1 VKRLTILLIIISIA
15 VSSPVSIYSQETEKS
30 SSLFISVDDVRLIAA
45 NNNLDIKLARLD
57 SKIKGTELSYKEAV
71 FDTVLNGTID
81 YTDDQ
86 RKAASSLAGSRTRTN
101 NYNIGLDKKLRAGTD
116 VEIDF
121 TNKREWSDSPYVS
134 TNPYHESEM
143 AISITQPIAKNFFGL
158 IDRGNIEIIK
168 QEIKN
173 AELDSYI
180 KIEDALISAEK
191 AYWDLVLIR
200 EQVKAKK
207 ATFKKSIRLFNQYRR
222 KLKIGLVETGD
233 VLASEANVHIRESE
247 LLLAS
252 NELKSA
258 EEFLRLRLNIENDV
272 RLHPTDTLHAN
283 YYDATFKESLGAAF
297 KNRRDYASD
306 KNTIEAK
313 NIKLKMKSNSRLP
326 EIDLKATFA
335 QNGISGKYYRALS
348 DVFEDSNPKY
358 YVAVEFEYPLE
369 NNLANSEY
377 EKAILEKA
385 KAIISLQ
392 KTERQII
399 SDIDEKL
406 RKLSVNKINM
416 SKMERAQNLQNGKL
430 FHEEK
435 RFKYGR
441 SNSDTLIRYQG
452 DLLNAILMTKKA
464 HFDYRI
470 SILEL
475 MAAEDSFLKHIGLE

>member
-1 VKRLTILLIIISIA
+1 VKRLTVLFIIISIA
-15 VSSPVSIYSQETEKS
+15 ISSPAPIYSQEAEKTS
-30 SSLFISVDDVRLIAA
+30 ALFISVDDVRLIAA

-57 SKIKGTELSYKEAV
+57 SKIKGTDLSYKEAV
-71 FDTVLNGTID
+71 FDTILNGTID

-86 RKAASSLAGSRTRTN
+86 RKTASSLYGSRTITN
-101 NYNIGLDKKLRAGTD
+101 NYNVGMDKKLRTGTD

-121 TNKREWSDSPYVS
+121 TNKREWSDSTFIS

-158 IDRGNIEIIK
+158 IDRGNIGIVK
-168 QEIKN
+168 HEIKN

-180 KIEDALISAEK
+180 KIEDAIISTEK
-191 AYWDLVLIR
+191 AYWNLVLIR

-233 VLASEANVHIRESE
+233 ALAAEANMHIRESDLLLVSNDLKTAEE
-247 LLLAS
+247 LLR
-252 NELKSA
+252 LK
-258 EEFLRLRLNIENDV
+258 LNIKNGV
-272 RLHPTDTLHAN
+272 RLYPSDTLYVN
-283 YYDATFKESLGAAF
+283 YFDASLKKSLMTAF
-297 KNRRDYASD
+297 KNRRDYVSN

-313 NIKLKMKSNSRLP
+313 NINLKMKSNSRLP

-358 YVAVEFEYPLE
+358 YLAVEFEYPLE

-377 EKAILEKA
+377 EKATLEKA
-385 KAIISLQ
+385 KAIINLQ

-399 SDIDEKL
+399 LDIDNSIRNL
-406 RKLSVNKINM
+406 YVNKANI
-416 SKMERAQNLQNGKL
+416 SKMERAENLQKGKL
-430 FHEEK
+430 FQEEK
-435 RFKYGR
+435 KFKYGR
-441 SNSDTLIRYQG
+441 SDSDTLIRYQG

-464 HFDYRI
+464 YFDYRV
-470 SILEL
+470 SILDVL
-475 MAAEDSFLKHIGLE
+475 AAEDSFLEHIGLE

>member
-1 VKRLTILLIIISIA
+1 MKRLKILFIIISIT
-15 VSSPVSIYSQETEKS
+15 VSSPVYIYAQGTEKNS
-30 SSLFISVDDVRLIAA
+30 TLLISVDNVRLIAA
-45 NNNLDIKLARLD
+45 NNNLDIKLVRLD

-101 NYNIGLDKKLRAGTD
+101 NYNIGVDKKLRTGTD

-121 TNKREWSDSPYVS
+121 TNKREWSDSSYVS
-134 TNPYHESEM
+134 PNPYHESEI

-180 KIEDALISAEK
+180 KIEDAIISTEK
-191 AYWDLVLIR
+191 AYWNLVFVR
-200 EQVKAKK
+200 EQVRAKK

-233 VLASEANVHIRESE
+233 ALAAEANMHIRESD
-247 LLLAS
+247 LLLVS
-252 NELKSA
+252 NELKTA
-258 EEFLRLRLNIENDV
+258 EELLRLKLNIENEI
-272 RLHPTDTLHAN
+272 RLYPTDTLHVN
-283 YYDATFKESLGAAF
+283 YFDTTLKESLTTAF
-297 KNRRDYASD
+297 ENRRDYASN
-306 KNTIEAK
+306 KNDIEAK
-313 NIKLKMKSNSRLP
+313 NIDLNMKSNSRLP

-348 DVFEDSNPKY
+348 DVFEDSNPNY
-358 YVAVEFEYPLE
+358 YVAIEFEYPLE

-377 EKAILEKA
+377 EKVTLEKA
-385 KAIISLQ
+385 KAIINLQ

-399 SDIDEKL
+399 SDIDGSI
-406 RKLSVNKINM
+406 RNLSVNKVNI
-416 SKMERAQNLQNGKL
+416 SKMERAENLQKGKL
-430 FHEEK
+430 FQEEK
-435 RFKYGR
+435 KFKYGR